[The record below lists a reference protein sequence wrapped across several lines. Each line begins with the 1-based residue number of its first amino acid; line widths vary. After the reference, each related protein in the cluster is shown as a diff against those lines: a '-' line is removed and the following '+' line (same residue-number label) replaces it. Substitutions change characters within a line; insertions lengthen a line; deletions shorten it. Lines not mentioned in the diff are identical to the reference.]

1 MNDDDESKTELD
13 HFLRLRLRFVPLF
26 PHTNKVAR
34 FNRSTIFCFFLE
46 MKFVQFLQ
54 WPIKV
59 TGAVSLARFKS
70 FVHFLFFPIM
80 VDNLN
85 AAAALG
91 GRHATPARRERG
103 RARARACACAGG
115 RVRGHMRAAACYL
128 CVLLPAACCSF
139 LHSII

>member
-1 MNDDDESKTELD
+1 MNDESKTELD

-59 TGAVSLARFKS
+59 TAQFLLPALNRSS
-70 FVHFLFFPIM
+70 IFLFFPIM

-91 GRHATPARRERG
+91 VAAATPRLRGASAGWRVRE
-103 RARARACACAGG
+103 RARARAGACAGTCG
-115 RVRGHMRAAACYL
+115 LLPAI
-128 CVLLPAACCSF
+128 CVCCCLLPAAAFCTQ
-139 LHSII
+139 